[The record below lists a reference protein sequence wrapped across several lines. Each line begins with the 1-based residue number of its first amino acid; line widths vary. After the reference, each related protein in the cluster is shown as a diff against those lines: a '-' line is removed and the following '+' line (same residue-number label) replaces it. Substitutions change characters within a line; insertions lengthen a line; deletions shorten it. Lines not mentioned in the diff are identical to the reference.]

1 MNRKRKRISGK
12 QLSVGMLTL
21 CVAAMSGSFVPAT
34 AFAASYADGT
44 YTGTAVG
51 YGGDITVS
59 VTIQN
64 GQITEI
70 EPVEFDGE
78 TLEYWDPALETIDQ
92 ILDAQSPDV
101 DGVSGATTSSKG
113 IKNAVADA
121 LSQANTEESV
131 TTDASIFASG
141 QGSEEDPFVIENADQ
156 LRAFADSVTM
166 ENSYTDYVILLSS
179 DLDLSGQDWSPI
191 GGADAFN
198 GTFDGDGHTI
208 SGLTMGSEETPLTIS
223 DDVSNVG
230 FFGNLGGSSVVRNL
244 VFQDV
249 RMNVY
254 HPGLL
259 RVGVLAGATSR
270 GDGSGVAGPVID
282 SVDISGDLTVKND
295 DGNIWAGGYVGMLFT
310 GSVINCTAD
319 IDVYALSSASDPS
332 FRVTNWVEAGGI
344 TGLNFWGEIVNTAT
358 LGDVTAGCIRREAD
372 EATAADN
379 KDALENGPKEDEEIS
394 EAICAV
400 GAISGLDLGHTE
412 NVYTAGNVTAIGNCE
427 CISSTVGY
435 SEETH
440 SEDDFEYTF
449 LNNVWVDSD
458 VKVDNDG
465 TPVDIETAPRFEDG
479 AQIGTI
485 TVADDKSQLAD
496 ALNAGVETMQADEET
511 IARMQ
516 TFGSDASMLRQW
528 VLDEEIPVP
537 KGELH

>member
-1 MNRKRKRISGK
+1 MRKKKITRK
-12 QLSVGMLTL
+12 LSAGALTL
-21 CVAAMSGSFVPAT
+21 CVAAASGILPSAT
-34 AFAASYADGT
+34 VSAASYADGT

-59 VTIQN
+59 VTIKD

-70 EPVEFDGE
+70 EPIEFDDE
-78 TLEYWDPALETIDQ
+78 TLEYWDPALAVIDR
-92 ILDAQSPDV
+92 ILDAQTPDV
-101 DGVSGATTSSKG
+101 DAVSGATTSSKG

-121 LSQANTEESV
+121 LAKANTEEAV
-131 TTDASIFASG
+131 TPDESIFASG
-141 QGSEEDPFVIENADQ
+141 QGSEEDPFLIESVDQ

-166 ENSYTDYVILLSS
+166 ENSYAGYVISLTE

-198 GTFDGDGHTI
+198 GTFDGAGHTI
-208 SGLTMGSEETPLTIS
+208 SGLTMGSEDTPLTIS

-244 VFQDV
+244 TFEDA
-249 RMNVY
+249 MLNVY

-259 RVGVLAGATSR
+259 RVGILAGATGR
-270 GDGSGVAGPVID
+270 GDGEGMAGPVID
-282 SVDISGDLTVKND
+282 NVDISGNLTVNND

-319 IDVYALSSASDPS
+319 VDVYALSSASDPS
-332 FRVTNWVEAGGI
+332 YRVSNWVEAGGI

-372 EATAADN
+372 EEIAADN
-379 KDALENGPKEDEEIS
+379 QDALENGPKEDEEIS

-412 NVYTAGNVTAIGNCE
+412 NVYTAGNVTAIGKCE
-427 CISSTVGY
+427 CISATVGY

-440 SEDDFEYTF
+440 SEENFEYTY
-449 LNNVWVDSD
+449 LDKVWVDAK
-458 VKVDNDG
+458 VKVENDG
-465 TPVDIETAPRFEDG
+465 TEVALETAPRFEEG
-479 AQIGTI
+479 AEIGTI
-485 TVADDKSQLAD
+485 TVASDPAQLLD
-496 ALNAGVETMQADEET
+496 ALNAGVEEMKSNENTA
-511 IARMQ
+511 ARMH

-528 VLDEEIPVP
+528 VMEEEIPVP
-537 KGELH
+537 KGELDS